1 MIELLKFSGGTSYLD
16 IYSGSATGTPT
27 AYIDINNDFTSGEI
41 SAISSLTGGFRT
53 ATTDVTPIFA
63 IGDSVII
70 TASSVTALNETVT
83 VSSVVAT
90 SPYSFTYATSAV
102 GTFGGTAAVALAPI
116 QLSVTLG
123 TAPYGVSQRW
133 EGTVPE
139 IATVTEQEEIVSW
152 SWTQAGRSR
161 TKDIEYNVVA
171 PYVHPVD
178 AAYRLGFSLDPASS
192 SYRSSDEVYAAEKM
206 ARYAIEA
213 YTNGF
218 FGNRVDTTEE
228 LGQGTDVLVISDFI
242 TKVHKL
248 YENDTLVY
256 HDGVLNTFGYPIVIT
271 DSKQGIRIES
281 EMDIIEYSSE
291 YTGNLTMNDSNYY
304 RGTPTFRYPS
314 FRQTWNYKV
323 QGQFGFTSVP
333 SEISECAIMLIDDY
347 LCSDSSWRQKYVT
360 DIKTSDWSLRFASG
374 SRKGTGNS
382 DVDTILDGFSRHSM
396 LVI

>member
-16 IYSGSATGTPT
+16 IYSGSVTGTPT
-27 AYIDINNDFTSGEI
+27 AYIDINNDFSSGEI

-53 ATTDVTPIFA
+53 ATTDVTPIYSV
-63 IGDSVII
+63 GDSVII
-70 TASSVTALNETVT
+70 TGSSVTALNETVT
-83 VSSVVAT
+83 VTSVVAT
-90 SPYSFTYATSAV
+90 YPFTFTYATSAV

-133 EGTVPE
+133 EGTIPE
-139 IATVTEQEEIVSW
+139 IATITEQEEIVTW
-152 SWTQAGRSR
+152 SWTQASRSR

-228 LGQGTDVLVISDFI
+228 LGQGTDVLVLSDYI

-304 RGTPTFRYPS
+304 RGNPLFRYPA

-333 SEISECAIMLIDDY
+333 SEISECAIMLINDY